1 MTTKDEN
8 ERLTRVGP
16 DTPGGKLLRHYW
28 QPVALADELAGERP
42 LRPVR
47 VLGED
52 FVLFRDDKGALG
64 MVERACPHRLAD
76 LAFGR
81 LEDGGLRCPF
91 HGWLF
96 DTRGQC
102 LETPGE
108 PEGSALHAKIKTRA
122 LPVTEKNGIV
132 FAYLGEGAP
141 PAFPDLDCFIAPG
154 SHAFAFKGLIDC
166 NWLQALEV
174 GIDPAHASFLHRFFE
189 DEDPGAAY
197 GKQFR
202 GNSAGTNLP
211 MTRLLREYPRPSI
224 KVEPTDFGMRLFA
237 LRKVDE
243 TRSHVRVTN
252 LVFPQAFVIPLSAEM
267 TITQWHVP
275 VDDERNY
282 WYAIFTSFTTPVDK
296 AAMRAQRLELY
307 ALPDYVPRRNRA
319 NDWGFDPAEQKRSTY
334 TGMGFDINV
343 HDQWA
348 VESQGRIH
356 DRTREHL
363 GQSDKAIGLNRRM
376 LLKEMERVAQ
386 GARPLMALGAEGAS
400 KIVGPATVDAIIDV
414 ATLDA
419 FWREFDRKRRQSAP
433 WFSAAAAE

>member
-1 MTTKDEN
+1 
-8 ERLTRVGP
+8 
-16 DTPGGKLLRHYW
+16 
-28 QPVALADELAGERP
+28 
-42 LRPVR
+42 
-47 VLGED
+47 
-52 FVLFRDDKGALG
+52 
-64 MVERACPHRLAD
+64 
-76 LAFGR
+76 
-81 LEDGGLRCPF
+81 
-91 HGWLF
+91 
-96 DTRGQC
+96 
-102 LETPGE
+102 
-108 PEGSALHAKIKTRA
+108 
-122 LPVTEKNGIV
+122 
-132 FAYLGEGAP
+132 
-141 PAFPDLDCFIAPG
+141 
-154 SHAFAFKGLIDC
+154 
-166 NWLQALEV
+166 
-174 GIDPAHASFLHRFFE
+174 
-189 DEDPGAAY
+189 
-197 GKQFR
+197 
-202 GNSAGTNLP
+202 

>member
-1 MTTKDEN
+1 MTTKEEN

-28 QPVALADELAGERP
+28 QPVALVDELAGERP

-154 SHAFAFKGLIDC
+154 SHAFAFKGDR
-166 NWLQALEV
+166 LQLA
-174 GIDPAHASFLHRFFE
+174 A
-189 DEDPGAAY
+189 GA
-197 GKQFR
+197 R
-202 GNSAGTNLP
+202 G
-211 MTRLLREYPRPSI
+211 
-224 KVEPTDFGMRLFA
+224 
-237 LRKVDE
+237 
-243 TRSHVRVTN
+243 
-252 LVFPQAFVIPLSAEM
+252 
-267 TITQWHVP
+267 
-275 VDDERNY
+275 
-282 WYAIFTSFTTPVDK
+282 
-296 AAMRAQRLELY
+296 
-307 ALPDYVPRRNRA
+307 RNRSRA
-319 NDWGFDPAEQKRSTY
+319 CLVPAPI
-334 TGMGFDINV
+334 F
-343 HDQWA
+343 
-348 VESQGRIH
+348 
-356 DRTREHL
+356 
-363 GQSDKAIGLNRRM
+363 
-376 LLKEMERVAQ
+376 
-386 GARPLMALGAEGAS
+386 
-400 KIVGPATVDAIIDV
+400 
-414 ATLDA
+414 
-419 FWREFDRKRRQSAP
+419 
-433 WFSAAAAE
+433 

>member
-1 MTTKDEN
+1 MTTKEEN

-28 QPVALADELAGERP
+28 QPVALVDELAGERP
-42 LRPVR
+42 LRPIR

-154 SHAFAFKGLIDC
+154 SHAFAFKGAIDC

-202 GNSAGTNLP
+202 SNSAGTNLP